1 MTPTIYTLYV
11 TAVLYNPGLPGT
23 SVIVRAYV
31 DVFCVDGLI
40 GVGVCVFCVR
50 PLVSASH
57 AQLQHTNGGGGGA
70 VPQLHLQTEGHH
82 LTRAQ

>member
-1 MTPTIYTLYV
+1 MTPTIYALYV
-11 TAVLYNPGLPGT
+11 TAVLHNPGLPGT

-31 DVFCVDGLI
+31 DVFCV
-40 GVGVCVFCVR
+40 C

-57 AQLQHTNGGGGGA
+57 AQLQHTNGGGGRA